1 MLKRIDC
8 FICGKEN
15 LSRNEVGLNKKLIG
29 RDIDKF
35 HCMNCMADYLEISIE
50 DLEERIHEFKDSGC
64 ALFDY
69 IQAVMEHRCQQ
80 GSLKHQL
87 KKGH

>member
-1 MLKRIDC
+1 MMKRIDC

-35 HCMNCMADYLEISIE
+35 HCMNCLADYLELSIE
-50 DLEERIHEFKDSGC
+50 DLEERIQEFKDSGC
-64 ALFDY
+64 ALFD
-69 IQAVMEHRCQQ
+69 
-80 GSLKHQL
+80 
-87 KKGH
+87 